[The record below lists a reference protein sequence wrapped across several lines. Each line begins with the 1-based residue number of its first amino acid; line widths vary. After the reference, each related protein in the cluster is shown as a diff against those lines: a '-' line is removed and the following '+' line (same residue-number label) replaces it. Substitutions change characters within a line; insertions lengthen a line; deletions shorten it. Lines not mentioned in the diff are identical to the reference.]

1 MTCSFARAPESASEC
16 TEGDQA
22 RLCEGGD
29 STVSFTRNL
38 TWWTLSKSRTAL
50 IHTASPSLQF
60 FDAPM
65 WALAKERPEMKQIC
79 RHTGPR
85 TTWRCLLV
93 PAPARVGRRLKNSC
107 FTTGISPLPVD
118 IEVRYCREL
127 QQPTQL
133 HLPAPRGIVTV
144 GPILPRLHFSLCL
157 AIVRDQRCSHLIN
170 DH

>member
-1 MTCSFARAPESASEC
+1 MPLHLKVRPTAPKEIKPDFAREATTRSDSLENLTGWTCS
-16 TEGDQA
+16 
-22 RLCEGGD
+22 
-29 STVSFTRNL
+29 
-38 TWWTLSKSRTAL
+38 KSQTAIL
-50 IHTASPSLQF
+50 HSASPSLQF

-93 PAPARVGRRLKNSC
+93 PAPARVGRGLKNSC

-133 HLPAPRGIVTV
+133 QQGLPRGIPTTAQASRQ
-144 GPILPRLHFSLCL
+144 LQ
-157 AIVRDQRCSHLIN
+157 A
-170 DH
+170 